1 MPQLSGRMMGGV
13 GTAIPQLPG
22 LLVACVFV
30 VMETVKERRIHAVA
44 VVSAKV
50 TLEEGGCLFIIVY
63 YYCYYYLIYGSDE
76 KVSWNVVTSSVNLSE
91 LSRN

>member
-1 MPQLSGRMMGGV
+1 MCWVPQLSGRMMGGV

-50 TLEEGGCLFIIVY
+50 TLEEGGACLLLFIIIV
-63 YYCYYYLIYGSDE
+63 III
-76 KVSWNVVTSSVNLSE
+76 
-91 LSRN
+91 